1 MDGIRTADLCFWDL
15 ATVTQSSVRH
25 YETIIFATFMTI
37 EFDPDK
43 NGK

>member
-1 MDGIRTADLCFWDL
+1 MGFERQISVFWDL